1 MQYVFLMG
9 GWDGVSCN
17 NDIAVYSPDGAPSG
31 HMAPG
36 ARRMLSP
43 RDALASVTVE
53 HDVLALGGH
62 DGSNYLASCEIY
74 TASTPG
80 TGRFPGWTLL
90 PAMETT
96 RAFHGAGA
104 IRRKV
109 FAFGGQGSKSGPA
122 GAYGTGSL
130 AERARTA
137 SVTSSLEILDL
148 EGGIWVEGPALPS
161 ARTMVAGACS
171 GERVFCVGGREGKF
185 EEGDVLASA
194 LAYDPRTPT
203 WEELPPLR
211 HRRYGAGAVAM
222 GGCVY
227 VFGGKD
233 EEVPLATVEVFDE
246 VGGAWRESEAMV
258 HERAFPCA
266 VGMGAFIYVIA
277 GSGRTDEV
285 FHRSTHARA
294 SSMSSPDLVA
304 QTRSFTEARTH
315 AHTHAGTHTHTQTGG
330 GRGGVER
337 RLSEVAV
344 HHTFQAPS
352 Q

>member
-1 MQYVFLMG
+1 M
-9 GWDGVSCN
+9 SCN

-43 RDALASVTVE
+43 RDALAAVTVE

-148 EGGIWVEGPALPS
+148 EGGIWVEDALPT
-161 ARTMVAGACS
+161 ARTMVT
-171 GERVFCVGGREGKF
+171 GRAA
-185 EEGDVLASA
+185 ASA
-194 LAYDPRTPT
+194 CFASVGARASSRRAMCCLSAGLRPPHAQ

-227 VFGGKD
+227 GAAGTRGARWRCLMGSVLGG
-233 EEVPLATVEVFDE
+233 
-246 VGGAWRESEAMV
+246 VGGD
-258 HERAFPCA
+258 
-266 VGMGAFIYVIA
+266 GA
-277 GSGRTDEV
+277 
-285 FHRSTHARA
+285 
-294 SSMSSPDLVA
+294 
-304 QTRSFTEARTH
+304 
-315 AHTHAGTHTHTQTGG
+315 
-330 GRGGVER
+330 
-337 RLSEVAV
+337 
-344 HHTFQAPS
+344 
-352 Q
+352 